1 MDRLTL
7 ATIYNHP
14 VAQKFVNRA
23 GLAHALATA
32 YHAFRMAKERGVNPD
47 LAVKAAFLHDM
58 GHYQWYRNG
67 KWDYEQYRLHDIHPI
82 KGAERAHKLLIRL
95 GEDRINAKEISLAV
109 LFHTNSFIPD
119 GQVNRT
125 PLQQIIADADE
136 ADEEA
141 DGKHHYRKIKL
152 ETAWKKIHELD
163 WKVDQELKVQENKTH
178 FNEPQI

>member
-1 MDRLTL
+1 MNRLTL
-7 ATIYNHP
+7 AAIYDHP

-32 YHAFRMAKERGVNPD
+32 FHAFRMAQERDVDPD
-47 LAVKAAFLHDM
+47 SAVKAAFLHDM
-58 GHYQWYRNG
+58 GHYQWYQNG

-95 GEDRINAKEISLAV
+95 GEDRVKAKEISLAV

-136 ADEEA
+136 TDEEPG
-141 DGKHHYRKIKL
+141 GKHHYRKIKI
-152 ETAWKKIHELD
+152 ETARKKIHELD
-163 WKVDQELKVQENKTH
+163 EKIDQALNNPMDPFKMKN
-178 FNEPQI
+178 N